1 MTGMMRIGCKRG
13 NSSIDKKVCK
23 VLKLHLFNPE
33 NDLALADGSFN
44 YCPPPAAMAI
54 AAELATLPLWYAA
67 ADDAVYLNS
76 DIQKEFHAAMARNF
90 SLPAIYSPALKES
103 VSSLS
108 PWGWS
113 AQMRHR
119 FKAMGF
125 DRSLLPGDEE
135 IVKMRGL
142 SSRVLTIE
150 VLTALGTA
158 GIDTPPLPCYIDNID
173 DVVAFVNSHERCV
186 VKAPWSGSGKGI
198 MWGIGRAE
206 EPMVHFCRGVIR
218 RQGGVVCEHFL
229 NAKQEF
235 AMEFRAVDGKVEFV
249 GYSLFAAEN
258 GAYSGNLLAADEEIE
273 RMLSVYIP
281 KERLAAVKECLCD
294 IMQKQLAGSGYCGYF
309 GIDMMVYDN
318 GDGYRLNPCME
329 INLRMNMGVVARLF
343 HDRFVCS
350 GGKGVYRVRF
360 FKQAGEAQR
369 AHLELQAAHP
379 LRVENGRVSQGYMSL
394 VPVAPENR
402 YIAYVII
409 GGDFC

>member
-1 MTGMMRIGCKRG
+1 M
-13 NSSIDKKVCK
+13 
-23 VLKLHLFNPE
+23 KLHFFNPE

-67 ADDAVYLNS
+67 EDDAVFLTGG
-76 DIQKEFHAAMARNF
+76 IQKEFHAAMARNF
-90 SLPAIYSPALKES
+90 SLPAIYSPALKGEIT
-103 VSSLS
+103 SLS

-119 FKAMGF
+119 FRAMGF
-125 DRSLLPGDEE
+125 DKTLLPCDDE
-135 IVKMRGL
+135 VLRMRNL

-150 VLTALGTA
+150 VLTALRGA
-158 GIDTPPLPCYIDNID
+158 GIDTPPLPCYIDNLD
-173 DVVAFVNSHERCV
+173 DAVAFVNSHSRSV

-229 NAKQEF
+229 YAKQEF
-235 AMEFRAVDGKVEFV
+235 AMEFHAVDDKVEFV
-249 GYSLFAAEN
+249 GYSLFTAEN
-258 GAYSGNLLAADEEIE
+258 GAYSGNLLATDEEIE
-273 RMLSVYIP
+273 HILSAYIP

-343 HDRFVCS
+343 HSRFVCN

-360 FKQAGEAQR
+360 FKQAGEVLR
-369 AHLELQAAHP
+369 AHHELQAAHP
-379 LRVENGRVSQGYMSL
+379 LVVENGSISKGYMSL
-394 VPVAPENR
+394 VPVTPGNR

-409 GGDFC
+409 GEDIC